1 MTTRITLSILL
12 TTWIILIIGQTAA
25 FLTAR
30 QSLLALLDDTLIT
43 RATRAL
49 DEVTQAEPEAHKS
62 ATTRPIGPAIPPG
75 DHYGIRST
83 SENIL
88 LESQGEAGV
97 ARDDLDL
104 SVVAIASG
112 PGPARQHSDCVPP
125 PQKSVDQVRA
135 HEASAAGDEDLH
147 FQSPIGAF
155 NITAVVNQSG
165 DRAKT
170 IG

>member
-1 MTTRITLSILL
+1 MEQARHARLPRPDND
-12 TTWIILIIGQTAA
+12 
-25 FLTAR
+25 FLHGFAVHSVEGLV
-30 QSLLALLDDTLIT
+30 SLLRDDADEMNDRLAAA
-43 RATRAL
+43 RRAL
-49 DEVTQAEPEAHKS
+49 ERGRVE
-62 ATTRPIGPAIPPG
+62 
-75 DHYGIRST
+75 Y
-83 SENIL
+83 
-88 LESQGEAGV
+88 V

-135 HEASAAGDEDLH
+135 HEASAAGDEDLQ